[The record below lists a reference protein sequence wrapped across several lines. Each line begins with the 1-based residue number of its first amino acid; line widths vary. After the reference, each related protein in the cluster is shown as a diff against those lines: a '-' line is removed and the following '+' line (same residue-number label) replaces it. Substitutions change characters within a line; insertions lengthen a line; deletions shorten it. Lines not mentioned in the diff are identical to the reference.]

1 MATYFYGVNI
11 GAEDNT
17 VSIATSTTGKD
28 VEVAVNSST
37 NVPARSDL
45 EVAIEKLKV
54 AIIRAPYPPL

>member
-11 GAEDNT
+11 GAEDST
-17 VSIATSTTGKD
+17 VTIATSTTGKD

-37 NVPARSDL
+37 NVATRDAL
-45 EVAIEKLKV
+45 EIAIEKLKV